1 MKLDRKSQKISIY
14 AGKQKPKHIMKQ
26 DELKEIKEVLHKIHK
41 TLLYVFWIIGF
52 FALLYFCLLTYLSF

>member
-1 MKLDRKSQKISIY
+1 
-14 AGKQKPKHIMKQ
+14 MKQ